1 VINTVVPHDGFV
13 IGGVH
18 TFDPTHVDPVFVRI
32 GPALMVRINPAGLTE
47 MVLGG
52 ARPEGIKRQ
61 VIGALHNLKIAY
73 IHSHGSH
80 SAAAAERTIA
90 AACGVQPVGQ
100 RQIEF
105 NSAQWQVTL
114 VIGSS

>member
-1 VINTVVPHDGFV
+1 
-13 IGGVH
+13 
-18 TFDPTHVDPVFVRI
+18 
-32 GPALMVRINPAGLTE
+32 MVRINPAGLTE

-52 ARPEGIKRQ
+52 ARREGIKRQ

-100 RQIEF
+100 RHLEF
-105 NSAQWQVTL
+105 NSAAMAGTL
-114 VIGSS
+114 VIASS